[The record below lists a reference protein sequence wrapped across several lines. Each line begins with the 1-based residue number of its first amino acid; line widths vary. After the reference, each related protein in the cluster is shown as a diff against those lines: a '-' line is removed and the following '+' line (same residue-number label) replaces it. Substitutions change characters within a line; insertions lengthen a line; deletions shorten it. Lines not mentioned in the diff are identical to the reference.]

1 MAALFS
7 LEASEREMRFILLG
21 AISVTSPVA
30 QIPSPWQWS
39 AILVNFLGF
48 FLLFLTILLFPDGH
62 FVPRWT
68 RFVVVVYLLQ
78 SVSYNFFPTVT
89 FQLTT
94 WTPVLGDFS
103 WIGII
108 LATVA
113 AQVYR
118 YRHVSNVV
126 QRQQTKWV
134 VFGFAV
140 LLLSNIGATLLLLV
154 LPPLSLTSF
163 LISLAFGSDSSF
175 ILLVI
180 PLSFGIAI
188 LRYRLWDIDLLINRT
203 LVYGILTICVFGVY
217 TLFVGY
223 MSFLFQERYTL
234 FASLLATGLV
244 ALLFQPLREWL
255 QRSMNRIMYGDR
267 DDPYRVI
274 VRLGQRLEATL
285 APDAMLP
292 VIVETVAQALK
303 LPYAAIALNHDAG
316 LSIAAC
322 YGTPSGGLVHLPL
335 VYQGE
340 QIGELVLAPRAPG
353 ESFTTTDRRLL
364 DSLARQ
370 AEVAAHTVHLT
381 IDLQRLTHE
390 LQRSRGQMVTTREE
404 ERRRL
409 RRDLHDGLGSVLASL
424 NWRAGAI
431 RKLLALDPPAADAL
445 VGEQQST
452 IRSAIADIRHLV
464 YELRPPSLDELGLVG
479 AIQERA
485 AQESASGLS
494 VDIVIPENLPVLS
507 AAVEVAAYRIIQ
519 EALVNVIRHAHAH
532 RCSVHLEV
540 KQGLLQVEIVDD
552 GIGLK
557 TGYRAGVGLL
567 SMRERAEELGGRW
580 EISPSQ
586 GGGTKVSVNIPL
598 GNVDDEESRKEKSND
613 TFAHFDR

>member
-223 MSFLFQERYTL
+223 MSFLFVGYMSFLFQERYTL

-316 LSIAAC
+316 SSIAAC
-322 YGTPSGGLVHLPL
+322 YGTPSGGLVHLGT
-335 VYQGE
+335 Q
-340 QIGELVLAPRAPG
+340 EL
-353 ESFTTTDRRLL
+353 
-364 DSLARQ
+364 
-370 AEVAAHTVHLT
+370 LT
-381 IDLQRLTHE
+381 I
-390 LQRSRGQMVTTREE
+390 
-404 ERRRL
+404 
-409 RRDLHDGLGSVLASL
+409 
-424 NWRAGAI
+424 
-431 RKLLALDPPAADAL
+431 P
-445 VGEQQST
+445 
-452 IRSAIADIRHLV
+452 
-464 YELRPPSLDELGLVG
+464 
-479 AIQERA
+479 
-485 AQESASGLS
+485 ES
-494 VDIVIPENLPVLS
+494 
-507 AAVEVAAYRIIQ
+507 
-519 EALVNVIRHAHAH
+519 
-532 RCSVHLEV
+532 
-540 KQGLLQVEIVDD
+540 
-552 GIGLK
+552 
-557 TGYRAGVGLL
+557 
-567 SMRERAEELGGRW
+567 W
-580 EISPSQ
+580 
-586 GGGTKVSVNIPL
+586 
-598 GNVDDEESRKEKSND
+598 
-613 TFAHFDR
+613 